1 MRCSRPL
8 SRLSGVLA
16 VAALSVAARAHAQES
31 AEMPCAAAQ
40 AEADLADMQKKG
52 KKGPAAAAGSLA
64 TSEAAEPK
72 GGKLDISAD
81 DAEFSVNGDANL
93 RGNVK
98 VRQGEREITAQ
109 DLTYDAANTSMK
121 IEGELEFVDPLVRV
135 KGHGGNYSQSE
146 GGEFNAAEFEL
157 RQRAARG
164 AAGSLALSPLGVIS
178 LKDVMFTT
186 CPRDDEAWRIRAD
199 SITLDTRTKIG
210 TGRGARVDFK
220 GVPIIYLPWMSFPL
234 GSERKSGF
242 LFPSI
247 GHTTRSGFQLSV
259 PYYWNIAPQAD
270 LTFEPVYYA
279 QRGADIAGEFRYL
292 TQRQRGALDVN
303 YLPDDQMTND
313 SRYRFRLEHVAELPR
328 DFRFT
333 LDAATVSDDEYFEDF
348 AQGPE
353 GTSVSFVERFAQLRY
368 RDEHWLL
375 AAEAQN
381 FQTLI
386 QPVQTL
392 VPGSEFTEG
401 DKPYSR
407 LPRIIANADYGW
419 GPNERLRYGFESEL
433 VNFYR
438 PFGVTGWRLDAMPSL
453 ALNLGNPAYFLRPS
467 IAWRTTRYQLDH
479 TGLGVDETPS
489 RSLPIASLDA
499 GLVFER
505 AAGSHGQR
513 RMTLEPRLLYLNIPY
528 RNQDELP
535 LFDTALPDLNLVQLF
550 RTNRY
555 VGADRVS
562 DANQVSVGV
571 TTRLI
576 DADSGT
582 QYLAAT
588 LGQIPYLEPPR
599 VLLPAETRR
608 DGNSS
613 DYVAQ
618 LALTA
623 FKDWSADIG
632 LQWNPEENRKE
643 RTQVR
648 LQYKPGPEKVV
659 NAGYRFQRDRLD
671 QAEMSAAWPVA
682 RNWNL
687 YGRFVHSFQDDK
699 AIERFAGLEYSS
711 CCWRMRVLGRRF
723 VSNRTGEQD
732 TGIYLQLELTG
743 LASVGSAA
751 DAFLSSAIRGY
762 SGRGRTPGSSAE

>member
-8 SRLSGVLA
+8 SRLPSAFA
-16 VAALSVAARAHAQES
+16 VAALSAAAAAHAQEAPCPSSTPPEEPAEPAPSTPAAPPADSNKIQLSADS
-31 AEMPCAAAQ
+31 AE
-40 AEADLADMQKKG
+40 LG
-52 KKGPAAAAGSLA
+52 
-64 TSEAAEPK
+64 
-72 GGKLDISAD
+72 
-81 DAEFSVNGDANL
+81 VNGDTSL
-93 RGNVK
+93 KGNVN
-98 VRQGEREITAQ
+98 VRQGERQITAE
-109 DLTYDAANTSMK
+109 DMTYDAENTSFK
-121 IEGELEFVDPLVRV
+121 VEGSLEYVDPLVRV
-135 KGHGGNYSQSE
+135 KGHGGNYSTSE
-146 GGEFNAAEFEL
+146 GADFNAAEFEL

-164 AAGSLALSPLGVIS
+164 AAGSLSLSPQGVID
-178 LKDVMFTT
+178 LQDVQFTT
-186 CPRDDEAWRIRAD
+186 CPREDESWRIRAK
-199 SITLDTRTKIG
+199 SIVLDTRSKVG
-210 TGRGARVDFK
+210 TGRGTRVEFK
-220 GVPIIYLPWMSFPL
+220 DVPIIYLPWMSFPL
-234 GSERKSGF
+234 GNQRKSGF

-247 GHTTRSGFQLSV
+247 GHSTRSGFQLAV

-279 QRGADIAGEFRYL
+279 LRGPDLAGEFRYL
-292 TQRQRGALDVN
+292 TEHNTGKLDVN
-303 YLPDDQMTND
+303 YLPNDQETHEA
-313 SRYRFRLEHVAELPR
+313 RYRFSIGHVADLPH
-328 DFRFT
+328 DFRLT
-333 LDAATVSDDEYFEDF
+333 VNAATVSDNRYFEDF

-375 AAEAQN
+375 SLEAQN

-386 QPVQTL
+386 QPVETL

-407 LPRIIANADYGW
+407 LPRLVASGDFGW
-419 GPNERLRYGFESEL
+419 GPHEWLRYGFDSEL

-438 PFGVTGWRLDAMPSL
+438 SFGVTGWRLDAAPSL
-453 ALNLGNPAYFLRPS
+453 TLDLGNSAYFLRPS
-467 IAWRTTRYQLDH
+467 IAWRTTQYQLDRA
-479 TGLGVDETPS
+479 GVGVDDSPS

-505 AAGSHGQR
+505 PSGRRGQR
-513 RMTLEPRLLYLNIPY
+513 SVTLEPRLLYLNIPY
-528 RNQDELP
+528 RNQDALP

-571 TTRLI
+571 TTRLL
-576 DADSGT
+576 DADDGR
-582 QYLAAT
+582 QFLAAT
-588 LGQIPYLEPPR
+588 LGQIIYFDTPR
-599 VLLPAETRR
+599 VLLPGETRR
-608 DGNSS
+608 SGDTS

-618 LALTA
+618 LELTA
-623 FKDWSADIG
+623 FKDWNADIG
-632 LQWNPEENRKE
+632 VQWNPEENRKE

-648 LQYKPGPEKVV
+648 LQYKPGAEKVV

-671 QAEMSAAWPVA
+671 QGELSAAWPVA
-682 RNWNL
+682 RHWNL
-687 YGRFVHSFQDDK
+687 YARYVHSFQDDK
-699 AIERFAGLEYSS
+699 ALERFAGLEYSS
-711 CCWRMRVLGRRF
+711 CCWRMRMLGRRF
-723 VSNRTGEQD
+723 VSSRTGEQD

-762 SGRGRTPGSSAE
+762 SRKDPLR